1 MAADLHTLSGE
12 ERRWKQR
19 QLDAVRRFID
29 EFSPEDVDQ
38 PVSLRALDRA
48 VAARLGEVALEAAEI
63 DRVAAM
69 AGAAFGEILVQ
80 NLGFRWVSVH
90 TENASELAVH
100 ALPGAGDVLIYPLG
114 FAASHIKGRDADFFK
129 QGYEQIAMHLKSLRC

>member
-29 EFSPEDVDQ
+29 EFSPGDIDQ
-38 PVSLRALDRA
+38 PVSLGALDRA
-48 VAARLGEVALEAAEI
+48 VAARLAEVALEAAEI

-69 AGAAFGEILVQ
+69 AGMAFGEILVQ
-80 NLGFRWVSVH
+80 NLGFRWVAVH
-90 TENASELAVH
+90 TENVSELAVH

-114 FAASHIKGRDADFFK
+114 FTARHLRRRDSEFFK
-129 QGYEQIAMHLKSLRC
+129 QGYEQIAMHLKSLRG